1 MDIRRL
7 GFPSVVTGPLRAG
20 ASGQAAGVGQVKRSL
35 ETDRLSLGAQEALRP
50 AAAPP
55 PFPGYG
61 PLAASAASRSWIA
74 VNGRPVGPDAVAAHK
89 ATVDAAHAIGTEK
102 QRLTDDLRRVQRQA
116 MAPGAAMTSGEF
128 RAYATSV
135 RTRMELFDRGL
146 GMLKAGNMAPAQA
159 QRLEQLLA
167 PAAGPEG
174 LERTPQEVHAA
185 LADCAFL
192 NANPEPHDA
201 AQAARRE
208 ATVAATLAVSTAR
221 QDWAADIAEKRAMV
235 GRPAAD
241 GQALTGRE
249 FVAYRKGREEMMKAA
264 DKALKLLGSGKLSV
278 ESAQELSRMFS
289 DMNTGAAG
297 YTPQELR
304 AKMVGT
310 AFERDRP
317 QPLDAPAREH
327 QAALVSATL
336 DLASLREDIRAD
348 LANRAAQVGR
358 TDAEGK
364 EYTPQEHQAFVL
376 ARTTALRQVE
386 EGLRLLEHGDLAPD
400 AIARL
405 QEAFT
410 GQARP
415 DGMGLERTP
424 QEMEAVLAEVAY
436 AARRRVPVAEAG
448 AVASAALRIGSDIED
463 IRSEIEAKA
472 ASVGRKVADGKAFT
486 PGEFAAWSRAQ
497 EMRLGLLKQAQDLLR
512 RGDLRPEDA
521 QRIAGM
527 LTRTS
532 DAREMTPQEVQAAL
546 SQAVVRGRQ
555 AQPNAPEAVNQQRL
569 AGATTLA
576 LSSAREDLRAE
587 IDARAASVGR
597 KNADG
602 KEVTPQAFRAWRLAQ
617 QARIAVVDDALRA
630 VQRRELGPPALELLQ
645 QVGRE
650 AASPRQDGK
659 ELTTLELRE
668 RLNKA
673 LIVG

>member
-1 MDIRRL
+1 MDIRRS
-7 GFPSVVTGPLRAG
+7 GFPSVVTGPLRT
-20 ASGQAAGVGQVKRSL
+20 AGVGPSADLRQSKPGIG
-35 ETDRLSLGAQEALRP
+35 TDRLDLGVKDAVRP
-50 AAAPP
+50 SAAPP

-74 VNGRPVGPDAVAAHK
+74 VNGRPVGPEAVAAHK
-89 ATVDAAHAIGTEK
+89 ATVDAAHALGTEK

-116 MAPGAAMTSGEF
+116 MAPGSTYTPAEF
-128 RAYATSV
+128 RAYAASV
-135 RTRMELFDRGL
+135 RTRMEMLDRGL
-146 GMLKAGNMAPAQA
+146 DMLKAGNMAPGQA
-159 QRLEQLLA
+159 QLLEQLLA

-185 LADCAFL
+185 LADIAFL

-221 QDWAADIAEKRAMV
+221 QDWAADVDAKRAMV
-235 GRPAAD
+235 GRPGPD
-241 GQALTGRE
+241 GQTITGRE
-249 FVAYRKGREEMMKAA
+249 FVAFRKGREEMMKAA
-264 DKALKLLGSGKLSV
+264 DKALKLLGSGKLSA
-278 ESAQELSRMFS
+278 ESAQELSRMFT
-289 DMNTGAAG
+289 DMNTGVTG
-297 YTPQELR
+297 YTPQEVR
-304 AKMVGT
+304 AKLAGM

-317 QPLDAPAREH
+317 QPLDAAAREH

-336 DLASLREDIRAD
+336 DLATLREDLRAD
-348 LANRAAQVGR
+348 LADRAALVGLK
-358 TDAEGK
+358 DADGK
-364 EYTPQEHQAFVL
+364 EYTPQEHRAFVL

-386 EGLRLLEHGDLAPD
+386 EGLRLLEHGNLAPD

-405 QEAFT
+405 QDAFA

-415 DGMGLERTP
+415 DGTGLERTP
-424 QEMEAVLAEVAY
+424 QELEAVLAEVAY
-436 AARRRVPVAEAG
+436 ASRRRVPVAEAG

-463 IRSEIEAKA
+463 IRSEIGAKA
-472 ASVGRKVADGKAFT
+472 ASVGRKDADGKAFT

-497 EMRLGLLKQAQDLLR
+497 ETRLGLLRQAQDLLR
-512 RGDLRPEDA
+512 RGDLRPDDA

-527 LTRTS
+527 LTRTG
-532 DAREMTPQEVQAAL
+532 DAREMTPQEVHAAMT
-546 SQAVVRGRQ
+546 QAVVRGRQ
-555 AQPNAPEAVNQQRL
+555 AQTNAPEAVSQQRL

-587 IDARAASVGR
+587 IDVRAASVGR

-602 KEVTPQAFRAWRLAQ
+602 REVTPQEFRAWRLAQ

-630 VQRRELGPPALELLQ
+630 VQRRELGPAALELLQ

-668 RLNKA
+668 RLDKA
-673 LIVG
+673 LVAG